1 MVRGRLAGMRRRL
14 LRKDPSARLVI
25 ARTVRS
31 RWSRAMRTRIGA
43 RRQPCVS
50 GTRSLE
56 VNGCGGGGSNGER
69 RPDPQGA
76 RPGRPP
82 G

>member
-50 GTRSLE
+50 GTR
-56 VNGCGGGGSNGER
+56 V
-69 RPDPQGA
+69 P
-76 RPGRPP
+76 
-82 G
+82 